1 MKLDERFE
9 NFLNNFFCLRKFLLD
24 KNCTFLLFF
33 VNPVHEVSD
42 KELGLG
48 QKNGGKMQPMSSKY
62 TLWILVL
69 LSVAV
74 LQGIAISR
82 DGFFADRP
90 KAVLSATEDFSF
102 LSPSN
107 HKKIKNLIPVSMIA
121 SVNQPV
127 AVSSSDKDPVIS
139 TERAEFLEIQSSL
152 VKEMDGPVSDDAN
165 FEIDMTDFAL
175 EANNNPPKNLTEPL
189 ESQEPEGLSFGAEGY
204 ITHTV
209 KRGETLSKVAKMY
222 DMTVSQLVLYNGIMN
237 PDHIYPGYQLQIA
250 FSKTFEHIVKGQET
264 LWSISRL
271 YGVSV
276 DKIRNLNNLVGND
289 LRKEQ
294 VLKIE
299 VEDLSE
305 VGLQRFIKARKRK
318 SRFMWPLEGRL
329 TDRYGWRMHPL
340 TRKRNFHKGIDI
352 AAPKGAKISAADD
365 GKVVFAGQSGGYGN
379 LVIVRHS
386 SGYETRYAH
395 CSTVNVKIGERV
407 KGGDTVA
414 EVGSTGVS
422 TGYHLHFEI
431 RKNGK
436 IIDPHEYL

>member
-1 MKLDERFE
+1 MPRCSIWYK
-9 NFLNNFFCLRKFLLD
+9 
-24 KNCTFLLFF
+24 T
-33 VNPVHEVSD
+33 
-42 KELGLG
+42 
-48 QKNGGKMQPMSSKY
+48 KNGGKMQPMSSKY

-69 LSVAV
+69 LLVAV

-82 DGFFADRP
+82 DSLFAHRP

-102 LSPSN
+102 LSPAN
-107 HKKIKNLIPVSMIA
+107 KGKINNLIPVSMVA
-121 SVNQPV
+121 SV
-127 AVSSSDKDPVIS
+127 SSPRLVGATSFGSIINDERDQFRRIQASLASEMEDPSNRDMSFEVDIEDF
-139 TERAEFLEIQSSL
+139 TVKVNADEEMSS
-152 VKEMDGPVSDDAN
+152 EASEVSDSA
-165 FEIDMTDFAL
+165 
-175 EANNNPPKNLTEPL
+175 K
-189 ESQEPEGLSFGAEGY
+189 SGLRTATEGY

-250 FSKTFEHIVKGQET
+250 FSKTFEHLVKGQET

-276 DKIRNLNNLVGND
+276 DKIRTLNNLSGNG
-289 LRKEQ
+289 LRKDQ
-294 VLKIE
+294 TLKIE

-305 VGLQRFIKARKRK
+305 AGLQRFIKARKRK

-329 TDRYGWRMHPL
+329 TDRYGWRIHPL
-340 TRKRNFHKGIDI
+340 TRKKNFHKGIDI
-352 AAPKGAKISAADD
+352 AAPKGAKIAAADD
-365 GKVVFAGQSGGYGN
+365 GKVIFAGKSGGYGN
-379 LVIVRHS
+379 LVVVKHA

-395 CSTVNVKIGERV
+395 CSRVNVKVGERV
-407 KGGDTVA
+407 KVGDTVA
-414 EVGSTGVS
+414 EVGSTGMS
-422 TGYHLHFEI
+422 TGFHLHFEI

>member
-1 MKLDERFE
+1 M
-9 NFLNNFFCLRKFLLD
+9 KFLLD
-24 KNCTFLLFF
+24 KNCTILLFF
-33 VNPVHEVSD
+33 VNSAEGYPD
-42 KELGLG
+42 KCEGSG
-48 QKNGGKMQPMSSKY
+48 HGNGGKMQPMSSKY

-69 LSVAV
+69 LCVAV

-82 DGFFADRP
+82 DGFFVDRP
-90 KAVLSATEDFSF
+90 KALLSTSEDFTF

-107 HKKIKNLIPVSMIA
+107 QNKMQRLVPVSMVA
-121 SVNQPV
+121 SVLDTKTRSNPRKSV
-127 AVSSSDKDPVIS
+127 VLEN
-139 TERAEFLEIQSSL
+139 EREEFKQIQAYLEEEI
-152 VKEMDGPVSDDAN
+152 DGPSGD
-165 FEIDMTDFAL
+165 EIEGKIELDLDG
-175 EANNNPPKNLTEPL
+175 LTEKL
-189 ESQEPEGLSFGAEGY
+189 GEDLPEKTLGEDDFQGSGLHTATEGY
-204 ITHTV
+204 ITHIV

-250 FSKTFEHIVKGQET
+250 FEKIFDHEVKVQET

-276 DKIRNLNNLVGND
+276 DKIRKLNNLVGNG
-289 LRKEQ
+289 LRKGQ
-294 VLKIE
+294 NLKIE

-305 VGLQRFIKARKRK
+305 AGLQRFINARKRK
-318 SRFMWPLEGRL
+318 SRFMWPLDGRL
-329 TDRYGWRMHPL
+329 TDRYGWRIHPI

-352 AAPKGAKISAADD
+352 AAPKGTKIAAADK
-365 GKVVFAGQSGGYGN
+365 GKVVFAGKSGGYGN
-379 LVIVRHS
+379 LVILRHK

-395 CSTVNVKIGERV
+395 CSIVNVKIGDNV
-407 KGGDTVA
+407 DLGDTVA
-414 EVGSTGVS
+414 EVGSTGMS

>member
-1 MKLDERFE
+1 
-9 NFLNNFFCLRKFLLD
+9 
-24 KNCTFLLFF
+24 
-33 VNPVHEVSD
+33 
-42 KELGLG
+42 
-48 QKNGGKMQPMSSKY
+48 MQPMSSKY

-69 LSVAV
+69 LCVAV

-90 KAVLSATEDFSF
+90 KAMISTSEDFTF
-102 LSPSN
+102 LSPVN
-107 HKKIKNLIPVSMIA
+107 KNKLNGLVPVSMVA
-121 SVNQPV
+121 SVL
-127 AVSSSDKDPVIS
+127 DLKDRNRPQKSEILN
-139 TERAEFLEIQSSL
+139 EEIDEFKSIQNYLVEEI
-152 VKEMDGPVSDDAN
+152 DGPSGD
-165 FEIDMTDFAL
+165 EIEDKVELDLDGLTQ
-175 EANNNPPKNLTEPL
+175 NL
-189 ESQEPEGLSFGAEGY
+189 SQEDTEEEIEVTKFQRSGLHTAAEGY

-222 DMTVSQLVLYNGIMN
+222 DMSVSQLVLYNGIMN

-250 FSKTFEHIVKGQET
+250 FDKIFNHEVKVQET

-276 DKIRNLNNLVGND
+276 DKIRKLNKLVGNG
-289 LRKEQ
+289 LMRGQ
-294 VLKIE
+294 SLKIE

-305 VGLQRFIKARKRK
+305 AGLQRFIKARKRK
-318 SRFMWPLEGRL
+318 SRFMWPLDGRL
-329 TDRYGWRMHPL
+329 TDRYGWRIHPI

-352 AAPKGAKISAADD
+352 AAPKGTDISAADD
-365 GKVVFAGQSGGYGN
+365 GKVVFAGKSGGYGN
-379 LVIVRHS
+379 LVILRHN

-395 CSTVNVKIGERV
+395 CSKVNVKIGDKV
-407 KGGDTVA
+407 TVGDTVA
-414 EVGSTGVS
+414 EVGSTGMS